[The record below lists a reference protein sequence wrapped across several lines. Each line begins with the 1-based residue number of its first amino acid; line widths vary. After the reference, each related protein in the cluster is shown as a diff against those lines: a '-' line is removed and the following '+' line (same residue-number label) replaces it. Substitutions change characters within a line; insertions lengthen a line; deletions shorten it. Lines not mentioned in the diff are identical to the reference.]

1 MEYVIREPAEL
12 EKFKNKLT
20 DVQRATVNDKC
31 LAIALNIT
39 SSRHDVEKAC
49 KEVARYCINNDV
61 FSSKLIHV
69 DHLYFDLLRYCHLVK
84 KTE

>member
-1 MEYVIREPAEL
+1 MEYAIKDPADF

-39 SSRHDVEKAC
+39 SSRHDIEQAC
-49 KEVARYCINNDV
+49 KEVAKYCIDNNI
-61 FSSKLIHV
+61 FTSKLIHI
-69 DHLYFDLLRYCHLVK
+69 DHLYFDLLRYCHIVK

>member
-1 MEYVIREPAEL
+1 MEYVIREPPDL

-20 DVQRATVNDKC
+20 DVQRATVNDRC

-39 SSRHDVEKAC
+39 SSRYDIEQAC
-49 KEVARYCINNDV
+49 REVAKYCIDNDI
-61 FSSKLIHV
+61 FTSKLIHI
-69 DHLYFDLLRYCHLVK
+69 DHLYFDLLRYCYIVK